1 MINKSE
7 WQNENIMITKNKHH
21 NNCEVKAIK
30 GPFGIHYGKL
40 ICNNHGKHIQ
50 WLNEADYKTIIQEYP
65 HTLGRNGVKQ
75 RPSRQKPNSREI
87 TTQRK
92 YGNIWQNTYIETI
105 QLDPLTK
112 EPCTWGRK
120 KIENGVLYKCLETH
134 TRGNKRHSLI
144 NDGVLERRFSRPLCS
159 YDLAMNNNIIKWLQF
174 KC

>member
-65 HTLGRNGVKQ
+65 HTIGRNGVKQ
-75 RPSRQKPNSREI
+75 RPSRRKPNSREI

-105 QLDPLTK
+105 
-112 EPCTWGRK
+112 
-120 KIENGVLYKCLETH
+120 
-134 TRGNKRHSLI
+134 
-144 NDGVLERRFSRPLCS
+144 
-159 YDLAMNNNIIKWLQF
+159 
-174 KC
+174 